1 MFDFS
6 WPEMAIIAVVAL
18 VVIGPKDLPRVLRTA
33 GQWVRRAR
41 AIAREFQGNLE
52 QMVRE
57 AELDEV
63 KEQLKKTASFD
74 LETEIAK
81 TIDPAGELKSS
92 LSDEPAAKPHA
103 ETIAIEPPLADPTSL
118 ETPAPDAV
126 LPDSAA
132 THSAVPDSSV
142 PDSAAPE
149 VPVAETDPGRPSEPP
164 AEPHEAE
171 PAEAQEAE
179 PADRHARTGA

>member
-57 AELDEV
+57 AELEEV

-74 LETEIAK
+74 LGNEIAK
-81 TIDPAGELKSS
+81 TVDPGGELKSS
-92 LSDEPAAKPHA
+92 LADEPTAKPQG
-103 ETIAIEPPLADPTSL
+103 ETPASETPARETPAGETLAIEPPLADPTSP
-118 ETPAPDAV
+118 ETPFPEAV
-126 LPDSAA
+126 LPDSA
-132 THSAVPDSSV
+132 VPQSSV
-142 PDSAAPE
+142 PEPDAAPPSE
-149 VPVAETDPGRPSEPP
+149 LPAET
-164 AEPHEAE
+164 HEAE
-171 PAEAQEAE
+171 Q
-179 PADRHARTGA
+179 ADRHARTGS